1 MLTTLN
7 NSAFSPEFAATQ
19 LPEFGSEL
27 VANSQIKSCCEFP
40 NQKLGIPVCQHHIL
54 GFSQIKMSLYIR
66 KDIKI
71 HAGPTEAKNFK
82 SQLEKQKTSIKENNP
97 PNWKKRKSPKSN
109 ESNSKPEE
117 GEP

>member
-1 MLTTLN
+1 
-7 NSAFSPEFAATQ
+7 
-19 LPEFGSEL
+19 
-27 VANSQIKSCCEFP
+27 
-40 NQKLGIPVCQHHIL
+40 
-54 GFSQIKMSLYIR
+54 MSLYIR